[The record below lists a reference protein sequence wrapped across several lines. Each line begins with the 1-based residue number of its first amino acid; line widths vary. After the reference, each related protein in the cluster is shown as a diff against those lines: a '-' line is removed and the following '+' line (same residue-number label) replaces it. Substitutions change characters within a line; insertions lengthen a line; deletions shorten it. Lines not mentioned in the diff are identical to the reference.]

1 MALLTRSRSQ
11 RPVRRRS
18 AWIERLVLLAPS
30 LTFLTA
36 FMAIPVIL
44 VLSYTVFQR
53 GRFGGIVYEATL
65 DNFTRVFEP
74 VYRSVLVDS
83 LMIAGAAT
91 LLALL
96 IGYPV
101 AYAIAMLPDRWRT
114 VALVLVVLP
123 FWTNFLIRT
132 YAWIVLLNS
141 EGVVNDGLTTLG
153 LIDEPLKLLYT
164 KGAVVAGLLY
174 AYLPLMILP
183 LYASVSRLDPELRE
197 AAANLGATK
206 ARAFLSVTLPL
217 TLPGVLTGCI
227 FVFVPSL
234 GNFVV
239 PELLGGGK
247 TVMVGNLVRDQFL
260 KARDWP
266 FGATLALAVIILLV
280 LLFLLQSWAS
290 RRVSTGGERA

>member
-1 MALLTRSRSQ
+1 MVAVTRPRQERLTH
-11 RPVRRRS
+11 RRS
-18 AWIERLVLLAPS
+18 AWIERLVLLGPGLA
-30 LTFLTA
+30 FLTA
-36 FMAIPVIL
+36 FMAIPVGL
-44 VLSYTVFQR
+44 VLSYTLFQR

-65 DNFTRVFEP
+65 DNFTRAFEP

-83 LMIAGAAT
+83 VVIAGAAT
-91 LLALL
+91 LIALL

-101 AYAIAMLPDRWRT
+101 AYAIALLPDRWRT
-114 VALVLVVLP
+114 IALVLVVLP

-141 EGVVNDGLTTLG
+141 EGLVNDGLTTIG
-153 LIDEPLKLLYT
+153 LIDEPLTLLYT

-183 LYASVSRLDPELRE
+183 LYASITRLDPELRE
-197 AAANLGATK
+197 AASNLGATK
-206 ARAFLSVTLPL
+206 ARAFFSVTFPL

-266 FGATLALAVIILLV
+266 FGATLALAVIVLLV
-280 LLFLLQSWAS
+280 VLFLLQSWVT
-290 RRVSTGGERA
+290 RRVSTGGGRA